1 MNPIMATKSVDR
13 EADPY
18 ISIPADQLLS
28 DAALPFDVFI
38 KDRSLVIPLFNR
50 GTVYDVSARTV
61 LEERGIRDIYIRT
74 TSARDLEHYLAQARP
89 AGIVLPDSATY
100 DRYVRDKINHHL
112 IDRSL
117 LVPGT
122 AITFNLY
129 RLDDFSLSPVAEA
142 SEGSPA
148 MIDDRVLNAA
158 GDFVIKPTDVPLY
171 KTYLDSLLADRSPA
185 DQDRRRL
192 RNKIIKENSKLL
204 IKHLINDPRSGEKIK
219 ESITAVNT
227 MVDAIL
233 ENKDAAYDLLTLR
246 TYDYYTYTHS
256 VNVAVLSV
264 GLGMALGLPRDA
276 LQKLGIGSL
285 LHDLGKGAIP
295 LAILNKPARLD
306 DDEFVIMKTHVQK
319 GAELLRIHREIPEE
333 SLVAVTQHHERLSGK
348 GYPAKR
354 SGQDVALFGR
364 ITSIIDCYDAI
375 TTSRCYQ
382 PARTP
387 FFALS
392 ILTKEAGDYDPEIL
406 AVFIKMLGELK
417 DKA

>member
-1 MNPIMATKSVDR
+1 MHAVNRELESYIPIPR
-13 EADPY
+13 
-18 ISIPADQLLS
+18 DQLLP

-50 GTVYDVSARTV
+50 GTVYDSSARTV
-61 LEERGIRDIYIRT
+61 LEERGIQNIFIRAEN
-74 TSARDLEHYLAQARP
+74 SGELEKYLVQPKP
-89 AGIVLPDSATY
+89 AAAGLPDPETY
-100 DRYVRDKINHHL
+100 NRYVQNKSGRHM
-112 IDRSL
+112 IDRGL

-129 RLDDFSLSPVAEA
+129 RLHDFTLSPLAEA
-142 SEGSPA
+142 ADTAPVT
-148 MIDDRVLNAA
+148 IDERILAA
-158 GDFVIKPTDVPLY
+158 SGDFVINSADVPRY
-171 KTYLDSLLADRSPA
+171 KAYLDALFADRSLPSTE
-185 DQDRRRL
+185 QRRL
-192 RNKIIKENSKLL
+192 RNKIVKENSKLL
-204 IKHLINDPRSGEKIK
+204 IKHLIDEPRSGEKIK
-219 ESITAVNT
+219 ESIAAVNT

-264 GLGMALGLPRDA
+264 GLGMALGLPRET
-276 LQKLGIGSL
+276 LQKLGIGAM
-285 LHDLGKGAIP
+285 LHDLGKGVIP
-295 LAILNKPARLD
+295 LAILNKPSRLTEE
-306 DDEFVIMKTHVQK
+306 EFAVMKTHVQK

-333 SLVAVTQHHERLSGK
+333 SFVAVTQHHERISGK
-348 GYPAKR
+348 GYPHSRA
-354 SGQDVALFGR
+354 GGDVALFGR

-392 ILTKEAGDYDPEIL
+392 VLTKESGDYDTEIL
-406 AVFIKMLGELK
+406 STFIKMLGELK
-417 DKA
+417 EHP